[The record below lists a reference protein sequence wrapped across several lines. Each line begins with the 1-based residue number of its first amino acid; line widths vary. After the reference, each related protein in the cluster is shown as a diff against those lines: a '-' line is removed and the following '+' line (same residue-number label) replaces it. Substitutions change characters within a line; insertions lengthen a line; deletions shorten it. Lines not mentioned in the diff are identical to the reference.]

1 MVCIM
6 AFTVLYVT
14 ILMFDTLLVKNNHS
28 NY

>member
-1 MVCIM
+1 M